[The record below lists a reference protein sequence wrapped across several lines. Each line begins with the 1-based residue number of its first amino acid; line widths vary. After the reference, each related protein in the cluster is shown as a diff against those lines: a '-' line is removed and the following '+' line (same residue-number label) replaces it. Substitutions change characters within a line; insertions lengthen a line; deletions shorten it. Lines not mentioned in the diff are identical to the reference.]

1 MGTSRFQGIDPVRQS
16 QILDTIKHHMLV
28 AGYRAAST
36 NAIAAD
42 AGISKGSLFA
52 YFVTKE
58 KMLEDVLRR
67 EFEPVCHHFVS
78 ARLLHEIDAVPALW
92 ATTMLNLIDAV
103 IATNP
108 DFPAV
113 AAMCN
118 EFFADDELQADFA
131 AREVDMTALLSLKS
145 SYAAFIED
153 HVAHAVRCGLRLPGS
168 AAVPQEHL
176 LFVDLLMAYAAPK
189 RDRRRLRKTTE
200 NMLVAGLTGLYR

>member
-67 EFEPVCHHFVS
+67 EIQPVCHHFVT
-78 ARLLHEIDAVPALW
+78 ALMLHEGVPVSLW

-113 AAMCN
+113 AAICN

-153 HVAHAVRCGLRLPGS
+153 HVARAVRSALRLPGS